1 MDHEYQEN
9 FGIQKIPLLKHLECL
24 KLNFNYQESMI
35 LNSNKCT
42 PLSRTKDHGY
52 FDNFTLVQYR
62 EEYRNL
68 GYLGKLVY
76 YFRLVYFE
84 QV

>member
-1 MDHEYQEN
+1 MDHGYQEN

-35 LNSNKCT
+35 LNSN
-42 PLSRTKDHGY
+42 KDHGY